1 MEQPADIHPEFH
13 RMLGRSDKELRLG
26 QRGCVLWLFGMSGSG
41 KSTVA
46 NAFERRLFTEGRMTQ
61 ILDGDNVRT
70 GLNRDLGFSVEDRRE
85 NLRRIAEVAKL
96 FKDAGLVTIVS
107 FITPLEE
114 ARASARAIIGRE
126 DLAMVWIK
134 AKFETCAERDPKG
147 LYARGAAGE
156 LPQFTRE
163 GMIFETPSAPDLIL
177 ENDETALEGVVETL
191 HRYYRTHFSLD

>member
-1 MEQPADIHPEFH
+1 
-13 RMLGRSDKELRLG
+13 MLGRSEKEQRLG

-46 NAFERRLFTEGRMTQ
+46 NAFERRLFAEGRVTQ

-96 FKDAGLVTIVS
+96 FKDAGVVTIVS

-114 ARASARAIIGRE
+114 AREAARTIIGSE
-126 DLAMVWIK
+126 DLALVWVK

-156 LPQFTRE
+156 LPQFTRD
-163 GMIFETPSAPDLIL
+163 GMIFEPPETPDLIL
-177 ENDETALEGVVETL
+177 ENDRAALDGVVEAL
-191 HRYYRTHFSLD
+191 HHYYQTHFSLD